1 MRVRCDF
8 RTLGRVAWCAAGLVT
23 FSAFCLTSRPADS
36 AEPARARSLHAD
48 ISSDEEVKVK
58 PSNGIGTAD
67 ITVDL
72 ATLKMN
78 YAVSF
83 NNLTS
88 EPTGITLN
96 GPIVRGMNGAALV
109 DLAPNGITNPLK
121 GTAQITEL
129 DLQALLNREVYVNI
143 ATRKY
148 KEGEVRG
155 WFERRPDQPMN
166 PKRP

>member
-1 MRVRCDF
+1 VN
-8 RTLGRVAWCAAGLVT
+8 
-23 FSAFCLTSRPADS
+23 S
-36 AEPARARSLHAD
+36 AEPPRTRSFHAD

-72 ATLKMN
+72 ATLKMK
-78 YAVSF
+78 YTVSF
-83 NNLTS
+83 KSLTS
-88 EPTGITLN
+88 EPIGITLN
-96 GPIVRGMNGAALV
+96 GPIVRGMNAAAMV
-109 DLAPNGITNPLK
+109 NLAPNGISNPLK

-129 DLQALLNREVYVNI
+129 DLQALLNREVYLNI

-166 PKRP
+166 PERP